1 MFPLIFQ
8 FPLNVPYSCK
18 SANKLATAACK
29 ESISTTIL
37 FFSSLSLIVSLITDL
52 LSVITSEYLYFCKMK
67 TYKISSRKVKIS
79 ISLQGGN
86 FQFSAQGER
95 YVYLKK
101 THPGVD
107 FTSPTCNI
115 PLSLPINVTKTVD
128 NFKISSFTCCT
139 INFFSCRIHPFTNIP
154 HQMST

>member
-18 SANKLATAACK
+18 ALINLQQFACK
-29 ESISTTIL
+29 QSISTTIL
-37 FFSSLSLIVSLITDL
+37 FFSSLSFIVSLITDL
-52 LSVITSEYLYFCKMK
+52 LSVITSEYLYFCKTK

-79 ISLQGGN
+79 ISPQAGN
-86 FQFSAQGER
+86 FQFSAQGES

-101 THPGVD
+101 L
-107 FTSPTCNI
+107 TSPTCNI

-128 NFKISSFTCCT
+128 NFKISSFTCYT
-139 INFFSCRIHPFTNIP
+139 INFFSCRNHPSTNIP